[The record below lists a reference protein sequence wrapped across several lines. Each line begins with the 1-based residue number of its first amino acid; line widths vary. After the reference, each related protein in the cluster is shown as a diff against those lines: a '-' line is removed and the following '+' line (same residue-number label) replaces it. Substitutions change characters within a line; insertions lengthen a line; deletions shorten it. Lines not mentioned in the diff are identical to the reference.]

1 MTEGPAL
8 FLPIS
13 REKWGPPPGRRGP
26 RGAAP
31 QGGFRAT
38 HPKGPYPPTK
48 ESIHTMA
55 EQQVIS
61 ITTEYIKLE
70 ALLKLANLVGS
81 GGEAKVLIQEGQ
93 VSVNGDVC
101 TMRGKKLRPG
111 DRVTFQGRELLVQ

>member
-1 MTEGPAL
+1 
-8 FLPIS
+8 
-13 REKWGPPPGRRGP
+13 
-26 RGAAP
+26 
-31 QGGFRAT
+31 
-38 HPKGPYPPTK
+38 
-48 ESIHTMA
+48 MA

-111 DRVTFQGRELLVQ
+111 DRVTFPGRELLGQ

>member
-1 MTEGPAL
+1 
-8 FLPIS
+8 
-13 REKWGPPPGRRGP
+13 
-26 RGAAP
+26 
-31 QGGFRAT
+31 
-38 HPKGPYPPTK
+38 
-48 ESIHTMA
+48 MA

-111 DRVTFQGRELLVQ
+111 DRVTFQWRELLVQ